1 VSKLYQKSL
10 VWLRR
15 DLRLHDNTALYQA
28 HLRSEKVNLCFVFDT
43 QILNELSDKKDQRV
57 DFLHRILLDIKETL
71 KKLQSDIW
79 ILHGDPKTE
88 IPSLAKSIQA
98 DAVFANR
105 DYEKYGVLRDENIKK
120 SLNLQNISFEDYKD
134 QVLFEANEVLTKT
147 STPYSVFSPYRNNH
161 LEKLKL
167 TGAGRLNYKVDTI
180 NFEKF
185 SANKMP
191 PLAEIGFEST
201 NISNLP
207 IALKQSQIQSQIK
220 DFEGRLNNYDQTRN
234 YPAIK
239 GVSYLSVHNRFGTIS
254 IREIADLCLN
264 NLNSGSNTWLNEL
277 IWRDFYFQIIVNF
290 PHVQDGKSFKQQ
302 YDQLEYENSDHLFEA
317 WKTGN
322 TGFPIVDAAMRQ
334 MNQTGYMHNR
344 LRMIV
349 ASFLT
354 KDLLIDWRWGE
365 RYFKEKLIDY
375 DFSANNGG
383 WQWAASVGCDAQ
395 PWFRIF
401 NPLLQSQKFDPEGK
415 FIKKYIPELEGFDKK
430 SVHEPHQK
438 NSNITYAK
446 PVVEHSLQRQ
456 KALKMFE
463 KINNVAKKQH

>member
-1 VSKLYQKSL
+1 MSKLYQKSL

-43 QILNELSDKKDQRV
+43 EILNALSDKKDQRV

-191 PLAEIGFEST
+191 LLAEIGFEST

-264 NLNSGSNTWLNEL
+264 NLNSGSNTS
-277 IWRDFYFQIIVNF
+277 
-290 PHVQDGKSFKQQ
+290 GS
-302 YDQLEYENSDHLFEA
+302 
-317 WKTGN
+317 
-322 TGFPIVDAAMRQ
+322 
-334 MNQTGYMHNR
+334 R
-344 LRMIV
+344 LRRGN
-349 ASFLT
+349 L
-354 KDLLIDWRWGE
+354 
-365 RYFKEKLIDY
+365 
-375 DFSANNGG
+375 
-383 WQWAASVGCDAQ
+383 
-395 PWFRIF
+395 
-401 NPLLQSQKFDPEGK
+401 
-415 FIKKYIPELEGFDKK
+415 
-430 SVHEPHQK
+430 
-438 NSNITYAK
+438 
-446 PVVEHSLQRQ
+446 
-456 KALKMFE
+456 
-463 KINNVAKKQH
+463 